1 MDSKSKKVF
10 SLFEVTGVELEYMIV
25 DRDTLAVKPICDKLL
40 SDAAGKLVSDYEN
53 GIIAWSN
60 EIVNHVVELKTN
72 GPVKILKGL
81 DSNFHANVL
90 QISDI
95 LLKYNAMLLPS
106 GAHPWMNPFTETKL
120 WQHEY
125 NEIYALYNRI
135 FDCRGHGWSNLQ
147 STHINL
153 PFSGDKEFAM
163 LHAAIRLILP
173 LIPAISAST
182 PLLDGRLTG
191 FIDSRLEAYR
201 HNQDKIPSIAGKIVP
216 EAVFSQSAYYERIFS
231 KIVDDIAPYD
241 KDGVLEYHFLNSRG
255 AIARF
260 DRGAIEIRLLDIQEC
275 PRADLAI
282 VECIVALLKILTR
295 GGFARLED
303 QQAWDEKDLYD
314 ILLET
319 IHHGEKAVIHNLSY
333 LKLWGLQE
341 KAVLAGE
348 LWKYLL
354 PRLKTEMEGES
365 FKIVSLIIEKG
376 TLSYRIINALN
387 GDVSLSNQTRI
398 YRQLSESL
406 ITNQMFNCVS

>member
-1 MDSKSKKVF
+1 MNSKSKKVF

-72 GPVKILKGL
+72 GPVKTLKGL

>member
-1 MDSKSKKVF
+1 MNSGLKKTF
-10 SLFEVTGVELEYMIV
+10 SLFEVIGVELEYMIV
-25 DRDTLAVKPICDKLL
+25 DRETLAVKPVCDKLL
-40 SDAAGKLVSDYEN
+40 SHAAGKLVSDYDN
-53 GIIAWSN
+53 GAIAWSN

-72 GPVKILKGL
+72 GPVNTLKGL
-81 DSNFHANVL
+81 DSHFHANVL
-90 QISDI
+90 QINDI
-95 LLKYNAMLLPS
+95 LLQYNAMLLPS

-120 WQHEY
+120 WEHEY

-153 PFSGDKEFAM
+153 PFSGDEEFAI

-216 EAVFSQSAYYERIFS
+216 EAVFSQNEYHERIFK
-231 KIVDDIAPYD
+231 KIVDDITPYD

-260 DRGAIEIRLLDIQEC
+260 DRGAIEIRLVDIQEC

-282 VECIVALLKILTR
+282 VACIVALLKKLTR
-295 GGFARLED
+295 GYFIPLEA
-303 QQAWDEKDLYD
+303 QQAWSEHHLYD
-314 ILLET
+314 ILLDT
-319 IHHGEKAVIHNLSY
+319 IQHGEDAIIHNPEY
-333 LKLWGLQE
+333 LKLWGMPD
-341 KAVLAGE
+341 KPVTAGK

-354 PRLKTEMEGES
+354 PLLKMEMDSES
-365 FKIVSLIIEKG
+365 FNDVAFIVEKG
-376 TLSYRIINALN
+376 TLSSRIINALN
-387 GDVSLSNQTRI
+387 GDTSLERQMKI

-406 ITNQMFNCVS
+406 ITNQLFNCVS

>member
-1 MDSKSKKVF
+1 MNSDSKKTF

-40 SDAAGKLVSDYEN
+40 SDVAGELVSDFEN
-53 GIIAWSN
+53 GAIAWSN

-72 GPVKILKGL
+72 GPVKSLKGL
-81 DSNFHANVL
+81 DGNFHANVL
-90 QISDI
+90 KINDV
-95 LLKYNAMLLPS
+95 LLDYNAMLLPT

-120 WQHEY
+120 WEHEY

-153 PFSGDKEFAM
+153 PFSGDEEFAM

-231 KIVDDIAPYD
+231 KIVDDIAQYD

-282 VECIVALLKILTR
+282 VECIVALLKMLTR
-295 GGFARLED
+295 GDFITLAA
-303 QQAWDEKDLYD
+303 QQAWDENDLYK

-319 IHHGEKAVIHNLSY
+319 IHHGESAVIHNLSY
-333 LKLWGLQE
+333 LELWGLQE
-341 KAVLAGE
+341 KAISAGE

-354 PRLKTEMEGES
+354 SRLKSEMESES
-365 FKIVSLIIEKG
+365 FNDIEFIIEKG
-376 TLSYRIINALN
+376 TLSSRIINALN
-387 GDVSLSNQTRI
+387 GDVSLNNQTKI

-406 ITNQMFNCVS
+406 ITNQLFNCVS

>member
-1 MDSKSKKVF
+1 MNSGLKKTF
-10 SLFEVTGVELEYMIV
+10 SLFEVIGVELEYMIV
-25 DRDTLAVKPICDKLL
+25 DRETLAVKPVCDKLL
-40 SDAAGKLVSDYEN
+40 SHAAGKLVSDYDN
-53 GIIAWSN
+53 GAIAWSN

-72 GPVKILKGL
+72 GPVNTLEGL
-81 DSNFHANVL
+81 DSHFHTNVL
-90 QISDI
+90 QINDI
-95 LLKYNAMLLPS
+95 LLQYNAMLLPS

-120 WQHEY
+120 WEHEY

-153 PFSGDKEFAM
+153 PFSGDEEFAI

-216 EAVFSQSAYYERIFS
+216 EAVFSQNEYHERIFK
-231 KIVDDIAPYD
+231 KIVDDITPYD
-241 KDGVLEYHFLNSRG
+241 KDGVLEYQFLNSRG

-260 DRGAIEIRLLDIQEC
+260 DRGAIEIRLIDIQEC

-282 VECIVALLKILTR
+282 VACIVALLKKLTR
-295 GGFARLED
+295 GDFIPLEA
-303 QQAWDEKDLYD
+303 QQAWSEHRLYD
-314 ILLET
+314 ILLDT
-319 IHHGEKAVIHNLSY
+319 IQHGEDAIIHNPEY
-333 LKLWGLQE
+333 LKLWGMPD
-341 KAVLAGE
+341 KPVTASE

-354 PRLKTEMEGES
+354 PLLKMEMDSES
-365 FKIVSLIIEKG
+365 FNDVAFIVEKG
-376 TLSYRIINALN
+376 TLSSRIINALN
-387 GDVSLSNQTRI
+387 GDTSLERQMKI

-406 ITNQMFNCVS
+406 ITNQLFNCVS